1 MGGPWRERLWRQKP
15 MPLDRF
21 ARIELDSTAKA
32 DHTLV
37 SIPGHERG
45 SGFHPIP
52 GIGSAIRYRF
62 GNGFDPVGKFSL
74 YESEPGRIHKS
85 SESGEVMMK
94 KRAASKRKESVQKNV
109 DWKALEIVHPDAAG
123 IDVGGSEH
131 WVAISPDRDPE
142 PVRRFG
148 CFTADLREMARWL
161 VEKGVRSV
169 AMQST
174 GVYWMPVLE
183 VLEQHGLEVYLVNAR
198 HTKNVPGRKSDVQE
212 CQWLLKLHAF
222 GLLNNSFQPTDE
234 IRVARTLWRQ
244 RGNLVADASSTIQRM
259 QKVLIEM
266 NVQLSNVL
274 SDISGVSGMCM
285 IGAIL
290 EGERD
295 PEVLMALVQPGVK
308 ATPQD
313 ILKSLEGNWRKEL
326 LFVLRQQV
334 ELYRMYQEK
343 IQDCDQQLREH
354 LESFGSV
361 VDLQAQPI
369 GPKPKG
375 KKGSK
380 NAPQFD
386 LRTEL
391 YRITGID
398 WAQVNGIDVLTA
410 QTVIA
415 ECGAD
420 LSAFPSEKRYTS
432 WLGLVP
438 TNEQSGG
445 KILRRRTRKVV
456 NRAAAAFRNAATT
469 LLRSESYLGA
479 QYRRLRTRLGAPKA
493 ITAMA
498 RKLAC
503 LFYRLIK
510 HGQQYVDKGN
520 EYYETKYREQQIR
533 ALAKRAQKL
542 GLELVIPKT
551 A

>member
-1 MGGPWRERLWRQKP
+1 MSRKNKPAGEQK
-15 MPLDRF
+15 
-21 ARIELDSTAKA
+21 
-32 DHTLV
+32 
-37 SIPGHERG
+37 
-45 SGFHPIP
+45 
-52 GIGSAIRYRF
+52 GSAQ
-62 GNGFDPVGKFSL
+62 
-74 YESEPGRIHKS
+74 
-85 SESGEVMMK
+85 K
-94 KRAASKRKESVQKNV
+94 KV

-131 WVAISPDRDPE
+131 WVAVSPERDAE

-174 GVYWMPVLE
+174 GVYWMPVFE
-183 VLEQHGLEVYLVNAR
+183 VLAQHGLEVFLVNAR

-234 IRVARTLWRQ
+234 IRIARTLWRQ
-244 RGNLVADASSTIQRM
+244 RGDLVADASSAIQRM

-266 NVQLSNVL
+266 NIQLSYVL
-274 SDISGVSGMCM
+274 SDISGVSGMSM

-290 EGERD
+290 DGERD
-295 PEVLMALVQPGVK
+295 PWTLAALVQPGVK
-308 ATPQD
+308 ATAAD
-313 ILKSLEGNWRKEL
+313 IAKSLEGNWRKEL
-326 LFVLRQQV
+326 LFVLRQEV

-343 IQDCDQQLREH
+343 IQACDFQLREH
-354 LESFGSV
+354 LESLGGR
-361 VDLQAQPI
+361 VDLEAQPI

-380 NAPQFD
+380 NAPPFD

-420 LSAFPSEKRYTS
+420 LSAFPSEKQFTS

-438 TNEQSGG
+438 SNEQSGG
-445 KILRRRTRKVV
+445 KILNRRTRKVV
-456 NRAAAAFRNAATT
+456 NRAAGALRNAATT
-469 LLRSESYLGA
+469 LLRSQSYLGA

-493 ITAMA
+493 VTAMA

-520 EYYETKYREQQIR
+520 EYYEARYREQQIR
-533 ALAKRAQKL
+533 SLAKRAQKL
-542 GLELVIPKT
+542 GATLIVPN
-551 A
+551 AA